1 MEDPKPWS
9 DYSVP
14 ELKEAL
20 RTRSMPVSGRKDVLI
35 DRLENS
41 VFDAD
46 IIEKSPEDRKIDFL
60 GRVRS
65 VPLSTL
71 IVVSVLLVGGSGGA
85 IILSLIHI

>member
-41 VFDAD
+41 VFDAV
-46 IIEKSPEDRKIDFL
+46 IIEKKPEDGKIDFFRKGSECPTVYIDCCICIA
-60 GRVRS
+60 GRGIRRGHY
-65 VPLSTL
+65 LQ
-71 IVVSVLLVGGSGGA
+71 
-85 IILSLIHI
+85 